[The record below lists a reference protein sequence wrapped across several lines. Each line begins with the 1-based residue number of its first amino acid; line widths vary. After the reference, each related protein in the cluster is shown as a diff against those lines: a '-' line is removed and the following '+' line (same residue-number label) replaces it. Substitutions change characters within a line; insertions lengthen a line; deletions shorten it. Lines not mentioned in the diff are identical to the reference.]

1 MMNTSIIYYLVFR
14 FFVIFH
20 TSSAHMGL
28 CSVDGCSGRTIF
40 IELSAEGMVSS
51 STGRVLYRHDHALF
65 AARPSAVSL
74 HPRFSRAAFFRGCT
88 KSPCSRRCSSAG
100 RADRSNLSLCKSV
113 HAASLFSFPYSFK
126 YLCLGVVDRSSC
138 MSPGRTR
145 CIFVRTCLEE
155 KAFSSSATRRKFNS
169 LRQKCRKPKAAFG

>member
-1 MMNTSIIYYLVFR
+1 MNTSIIYYLVFR

-51 STGRVLYRHDHALF
+51 STGRVLYRHDHALL

-74 HPRFSRAAFFRGCT
+74 HPRFSRAAFFRGCPVPAAALAREGRIEAIF
-88 KSPCSRRCSSAG
+88 PCAKACML
-100 RADRSNLSLCKSV
+100 RASFLFPILLNISV
-113 HAASLFSFPYSFK
+113 S
-126 YLCLGVVDRSSC
+126 
-138 MSPGRTR
+138 
-145 CIFVRTCLEE
+145 E
-155 KAFSSSATRRKFNS
+155 
-169 LRQKCRKPKAAFG
+169 